1 MCSKNRGVF
10 GGDPAFVCLPRM
22 VEYIVKA
29 NGSRTA
35 TVTVNPSEC
44 FAHSQPKGAIM
55 QLSYDLQY
63 SIHSKETVSDLV
75 DRFLPTMA
83 HTDSE
88 GNVHVNQDYVQQ
100 WSEKKWRLPV
110 YTTPVLAAALVE
122 SVRRVRK
129 SDAPIKL
136 QHIVMTD
143 KFVLTVGDRSIFFG
157 IVNKGSMPTV
167 IMEIPRQEP
176 TIYRD
181 SFLSNSKET
190 YLEVSFQSLISCSM
204 FSSLR
209 SSVVEI
215 FSEILGIMVSS
226 HGVLYPTYISNI
238 LRPYHLNWK
247 IEEDDI
253 ESFFWCV
260 APPYKG
266 WRQKTEYEQLEETSS
281 LRKRKKVT
289 MSFTHENSDETL
301 VVTFTTSRMDY
312 RDSIVPVEAE
322 IRDANGEV
330 VRVLNKDKKQK
341 YEVHSRIAQ
350 FLSEWGEGTID
361 EWTWG

>member
-1 MCSKNRGVF
+1 
-10 GGDPAFVCLPRM
+10 
-22 VEYIVKA
+22 
-29 NGSRTA
+29 
-35 TVTVNPSEC
+35 
-44 FAHSQPKGAIM
+44 M
-55 QLSYDLQY
+55 QLSHDLQY

-88 GNVHVNQDYVQQ
+88 GNIHVNQDYVQQ
-100 WSEKKWRLPV
+100 WSEKEWRLPV

-157 IVNKGSMPTV
+157 IVNKGSMPNV

-204 FSSLR
+204 FNSLR
-209 SSVVEI
+209 SSVVKN
-215 FSEILGIMVSS
+215 FSEILDIMVSN
-226 HGVLYPTYISNI
+226 HGALYPTYINNI

-247 IEEDDI
+247 IEEEDI
-253 ESFFWCV
+253 ESFFWCI
-260 APPYKG
+260 APSHRG
-266 WRQKTEYEQLEETSS
+266 WRQKVEREWFAKTSS
-281 LRKRKKVT
+281 LQKREKVT

-301 VVTFTTSRMDY
+301 VVTFTTSRRDY

-322 IRDANGEV
+322 VRDANGDV

-341 YEVHSRIAQ
+341 YELHSRIAQ

-361 EWTWG
+361 EWTWN

>member
-1 MCSKNRGVF
+1 MW
-10 GGDPAFVCLPRM
+10 
-22 VEYIVKA
+22 
-29 NGSRTA
+29 TA
-35 TVTVNPSEC
+35 
-44 FAHSQPKGAIM
+44 
-55 QLSYDLQY
+55 
-63 SIHSKETVSDLV
+63 
-75 DRFLPTMA
+75 
-83 HTDSE
+83 
-88 GNVHVNQDYVQQ
+88 
-100 WSEKKWRLPV
+100 
-110 YTTPVLAAALVE
+110 PVLAAALVE
-122 SVRRVRK
+122 SVRRVQK
-129 SDAPIKL
+129 SNAPIKL
-136 QHIVMTD
+136 QHLIMTD
-143 KFVLTVGDRSIFFG
+143 KFALTVGDRSIFFG
-157 IVNKGSMPTV
+157 ILNKGSMPTV
-167 IMEIPRQEP
+167 VMEIPRQKP
-176 TIYRD
+176 TIDIER
-181 SFLSNSKET
+181 FLSDSKET

-266 WRQKTEYEQLEETSS
+266 WRQKTEYEQLKETSS
-281 LRKRKKVT
+281 LRKREKVT

-301 VVTFTTSRMDY
+301 VVTFTTSRGDY

-322 IRDANGEV
+322 VRDANGDV
-330 VRVLNKDKKQK
+330 VRVLSKDKKQS
-341 YEVHSRIAQ
+341 YEVHRRIAQ

-361 EWTWG
+361 EWSWA

>member
-1 MCSKNRGVF
+1 
-10 GGDPAFVCLPRM
+10 
-22 VEYIVKA
+22 
-29 NGSRTA
+29 
-35 TVTVNPSEC
+35 
-44 FAHSQPKGAIM
+44 M
-55 QLSYDLQY
+55 QLSHDLQY

-100 WSEKKWRLPV
+100 WSEKEQRLPV
-110 YTTPVLAAALVE
+110 WTAPVLAAALVE

-143 KFVLTVGDRSIFFG
+143 KFVLTVGDRSMFFG
-157 IVNKGSMPTV
+157 IVNRGAMPTV
-167 IMEIPRQEP
+167 VMEIPRQEP
-176 TIYRD
+176 IIYRD
-181 SFLSNSKET
+181 RFLSNSKET
-190 YLEVSFQSLISCSM
+190 YLSVRFMSLISCAM

-209 SSVVEI
+209 KTVVA
-215 FSEILGIMVSS
+215 SLCEILEVMLSS
-226 HGVLYPTYISNI
+226 HGSLYPTYISNI
-238 LRPYHLNWK
+238 LRPYYLNWE
-247 IEEDDI
+247 IEEEDL

-266 WRQKTEYEQLEETSS
+266 WRKTVEYEWFAETSS

-301 VVTFTTSRMDY
+301 VVTFTTSRKDY

-322 IRDANGEV
+322 VHDANGEV
-330 VRVLNKDKKQK
+330 VRILNDKKQK
-341 YEVHSRIAQ
+341 YEVHKGIIH

-361 EWTWG
+361 EWSWT